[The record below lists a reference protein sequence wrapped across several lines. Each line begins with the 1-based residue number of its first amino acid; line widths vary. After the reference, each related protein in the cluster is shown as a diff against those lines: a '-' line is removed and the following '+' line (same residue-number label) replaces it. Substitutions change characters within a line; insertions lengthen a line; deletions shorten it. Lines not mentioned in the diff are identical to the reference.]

1 MIGIQPKLGDLS
13 LNDTQEIIL
22 LKRRLDELEGLL
34 LRGKPIRPGSSTTV
48 NTTTTGG
55 SSLTPAQVLSIIVQ
69 AYIAEE
75 RISSTG
81 TSHVFAH
88 APAIDADGN
97 PLAFLVLNNVD
108 MRRGAT
114 GNNGWSFVGPNA
126 ITTVFSLAASDVLVA
141 RYIKKTL

>member
-1 MIGIQPKLGDLS
+1 MIGIQRKLGDTLT
-13 LNDTQEIIL
+13 DTQEIIL
-22 LKRRLDELEGLL
+22 LKRRIDELEGLL

-48 NTTTTGG
+48 NTTTSGG

-81 TSHVFAH
+81 TSHAFAH
-88 APAIDADGN
+88 VPAVDASGD

-114 GNNGWSFVGPNA
+114 GNNGWSFTAPNT
-126 ITTVFSLAASDVLVA
+126 ITTVFSLASTDVLIA